1 MTCKIEH
8 LAAEGVVVLRVSGHI
23 QSEHV
28 GIIEKLLAR
37 EEGLTAL
44 DLTEITLA
52 DRDAVG
58 HLAVWELRGVEL
70 RNCPPFLR
78 EWVTNEQAR

>member
-8 LAAEGVVVLRVSGHI
+8 LTAGGVAVLSVSGHI

-28 GIIEKLLAR
+28 SIIEELLAR
-37 EEGLTAL
+37 EDSRITL

-52 DRDAVG
+52 DREAVCV
-58 HLAVWELRGVEL
+58 LATWELRGVEL